1 MKKKLTEVLPLN
13 FLVRQQEKALEEAEE
28 LRQKAA
34 EYRQMGFKELARFC
48 NDQAK
53 KAERWAAKL
62 FSI

>member
-1 MKKKLTEVLPLN
+1 M
-13 FLVRQQEKALEEAEE
+13 ALEEAEE